1 MTEEEDAAGEATPA
15 ADQSH
20 LGRDQISRVV
30 EEAFERVP
38 SIGERWDR
46 WYDIPYKILWFAQTG
61 WRRKVVPTA
70 LRKWLNRRLS
80 DLLQFNEFD
89 RVKASGPDYALSEF
103 TVPGDEHVTVPA
115 IWVVELFPPSE
126 IDALEKSLREN
137 GWDRRK
143 HRSGIYGDSGAILE
157 MSRSRSGSS
166 GWWDLATIRRPDERL
181 LPAGFIQAK
190 LPTEIDHISLRVVQ
204 VGSGLTAVVGC
215 FYLSTFGA
223 KLLDESW
230 HAPHRPALVWRRR
243 RPVVEEQ
250 GRAAIQA
257 TQRERVRLHEVAR
270 GWMRENC
277 PGFFAGK
284 SEPHTLID
292 LLLMQKCD
300 PVEEGELGWRS
311 DRFDS
316 FRALGLTEYQVDR
329 RSSSELPGTLLVPN
343 NMRLAPGIGTDRTW
357 AMWANEAILAAH
369 MAKNLKFHEGDTG
382 ARIARRLNDGIHGLI
397 LSIATSDMLR
407 SLDSSYA
414 RIRDRARVRH
424 GHFKA
429 SVIEELRSQFLT
441 HSMDLAT
448 TRRDLAAY
456 WKANPN
462 FWGEFE
468 FQAEYGLPGKEPE
481 REVVH
486 MNRQL
491 REDQSVAFDSLA
503 VADREYREILATV
516 ASLGASLDASRTGRR
531 ALIVAFASLAVA
543 VLTVALSDVGDSS
556 VLRDIVN
563 WFSSMVG
570 ASAVEG
576 CQPKGLA

>member
-1 MTEEEDAAGEATPA
+1 MTEEEDAAGGATPA
-15 ADQSH
+15 ANQSH
-20 LGRDQISRVV
+20 LAQRDQISRVV
-30 EEAFERVP
+30 EEAFARVP

-46 WYDIPYKILWFAQTG
+46 WYDVPYKILRFTQTG
-61 WRRKVVPTA
+61 WRRRVVPVV
-70 LRKWLNRRLS
+70 LRKWLNRRLN
-80 DLLQFNEFD
+80 DLIQFNEFD
-89 RVKASGPDYALSEF
+89 RIKASGPDYAISEF

-126 IDALEKSLREN
+126 IDALERSLREN

-143 HRSGIYGDSGAILE
+143 HRSGIYGDNGAVLE

-166 GWWDLATIRRPDERL
+166 GWWDLATIRRPEERL
-181 LPAGFIQAK
+181 LPGGVVHAK
-190 LPTEIDHISLRVVQ
+190 LPPEINHISLRVVQ

-215 FYLSTFGA
+215 FYLSAFGA
-223 KLLDESW
+223 KLLDQSW
-230 HAPHRPALVWRRR
+230 HAPHRSALVWRGR
-243 RPVVEEQ
+243 RPVVEEH
-250 GRAAIQA
+250 GRAALQA
-257 TQRERVRLHEVAR
+257 THRERVRLHEVAR
-270 GWMRENC
+270 VWMRENC

-300 PVEEGELGWRS
+300 PVKEGELGRS
-311 DRFDS
+311 DSFDS

-357 AMWANEAILAAH
+357 AMWANESILAAH
-369 MAKNLKFHEGDTG
+369 MAENLKFSEGETG
-382 ARIARRLNDGIHGLI
+382 TRIARRLNDGIHGLL
-397 LSIATSDMLR
+397 LSLAISDMLR

-429 SVIEELRSQFLT
+429 PVIEELRNQFLT
-441 HSMDLAT
+441 LSMDLAT

-456 WKANPN
+456 WKANPS

-468 FQAEYGLPGKEPE
+468 FQAEYGLPGTKPE

-491 REDQSVAFDSLA
+491 REDQAVAFGLLA

-531 ALIVAFASLAVA
+531 ALIVAFASLGVA

-563 WFSSMVG
+563 WFSSL
-570 ASAVEG
+570 A
-576 CQPKGLA
+576 GL